1 MRNTSKILVFLFILS
16 SSIYAQSYT
25 IYPTPQ
31 RVTETPNSI
40 TLTDEINVICEN
52 GITSVII
59 NRMKEVLKNA
69 GYSISLSSEPSSS
82 KSNLFLGIKGANNTI
97 DEYIGTHNLPVSV
110 FEQGENK
117 FDPYLLQINDIH
129 PHGDIVIVG
138 NDEGSAYYAFA
149 TLEQMFEQSGNK
161 TLRQITFEDYSHT
174 QYRGIVEGFYGHP
187 YSVDNRI
194 SLFEF
199 CKRFKMNV
207 FIYGPK
213 SDPYHLGNWRD
224 NYPTSL
230 TEQQKFFGLITQDDL
245 RRMVEAAKNCNVNF
259 IWAAHPG
266 LQQGISFSN
275 TTEMNKGIDA
285 LMTKFEHLHTLGVR
299 GFGVFIDDMSYTPSG
314 NMQAH
319 LANEVQIRLRNTYNN
334 TSDTEEHVSPLFF
347 VPTAY
352 ALNYG
357 ASSTLYDLKN
367 VDSEVVIAFTGYDCF
382 SNIRPSSITDMSNR
396 VGRNPVMWW
405 NNPVNDD
412 HDDRIYM
419 RKMTTHW
426 TIEDPQGPINSLHGL
441 VMNPMNQAQASK
453 IALFGGADYGWNP
466 SAFDVEQ
473 NWEDVFDRLAPND
486 SQTASALKCFARY
499 SNTLVEDDD
508 MIKLYDNFIE
518 HFSSGQMPV
527 ETKQLQ
533 AKLEELN
540 QACLIIETMKNSEK
554 RDYRLMYED
563 IRCWNAKLKTITS
576 IALDALDM
584 LEKGNEMQRSEAWV
598 KYLRLKSLYGGL
610 STDSAYLVSALEGY
624 GTSTSEKYYEV
635 KPAESHLRPF
645 VDFLVEKLGNSV
657 PGLWPSKDE
666 IQIIS
671 CLNDLQGADINEE
684 TNTIYLSGLKNIKLE
699 KDEYIG
705 IYWGR
710 LENISIDEQQLAEG
724 LTVEYSENGK
734 QWAQAILPL
743 AQTKVAYVR
752 IKNTSEKTLAIG
764 TERFTVDRIIST
776 SDAKASVTTNM
787 ATYQNYNINNVT
799 DGNDESFFWKNG
811 AQAIGDYILLT
822 YPTALPQYKISIT
835 FCEGDQ
841 PTGTAAIEVSADNQ
855 SWHEVATFT
864 AGNIDYNRTF
874 TCNANG
880 YNARYVRFSIK
891 SIAGQNWLQVAEF
904 KSETS
909 EQLTQTSDNNGLQ
922 IAALADKDLST
933 CYQAVDAGY
942 LEHRFIENIS
952 INSIEIYQD
961 TEFDTAYDLPE
972 ISVYDG
978 NEWIKKGNINSFCTI
993 IDTQDLKNII
1003 AIKIKW
1009 NRENIPNLYEI
1020 LPFGEPYIE
1029 LPETPVST
1037 TKANINDMVIYH
1049 MDGYLHFSSD
1059 KVIKDIVLYNLDG
1072 KVLGQH
1078 RANSRYF
1085 DIPFRNN
1092 ASFPMTIQVKL
1103 SDGKMITRKIMITR

>member
-1 MRNTSKILVFLFILS
+1 
-16 SSIYAQSYT
+16 
-25 IYPTPQ
+25 
-31 RVTETPNSI
+31 
-40 TLTDEINVICEN
+40 
-52 GITSVII
+52 
-59 NRMKEVLKNA
+59 
-69 GYSISLSSEPSSS
+69 
-82 KSNLFLGIKGANNTI
+82 
-97 DEYIGTHNLPVSV
+97 
-110 FEQGENK
+110 
-117 FDPYLLQINDIH
+117 
-129 PHGDIVIVG
+129 
-138 NDEGSAYYAFA
+138 
-149 TLEQMFEQSGNK
+149 
-161 TLRQITFEDYSHT
+161 
-174 QYRGIVEGFYGHP
+174 
-187 YSVDNRI
+187 
-194 SLFEF
+194 
-199 CKRFKMNV
+199 
-207 FIYGPK
+207 
-213 SDPYHLGNWRD
+213 
-224 NYPTSL
+224 
-230 TEQQKFFGLITQDDL
+230 
-245 RRMVEAAKNCNVNF
+245 
-259 IWAAHPG
+259 
-266 LQQGISFSN
+266 
-275 TTEMNKGIDA
+275 
-285 LMTKFEHLHTLGVR
+285 
-299 GFGVFIDDMSYTPSG
+299 
-314 NMQAH
+314 
-319 LANEVQIRLRNTYNN
+319 
-334 TSDTEEHVSPLFF
+334 
-347 VPTAY
+347 
-352 ALNYG
+352 
-357 ASSTLYDLKN
+357 
-367 VDSEVVIAFTGYDCF
+367 
-382 SNIRPSSITDMSNR
+382 
-396 VGRNPVMWW
+396 
-405 NNPVNDD
+405 
-412 HDDRIYM
+412 
-419 RKMTTHW
+419 
-426 TIEDPQGPINSLHGL
+426 
-441 VMNPMNQAQASK
+441 
-453 IALFGGADYGWNP
+453 
-466 SAFDVEQ
+466 
-473 NWEDVFDRLAPND
+473 
-486 SQTASALKCFARY
+486 
-499 SNTLVEDDD
+499 
-508 MIKLYDNFIE
+508 
-518 HFSSGQMPV
+518 
-527 ETKQLQ
+527 
-533 AKLEELN
+533 
-540 QACLIIETMKNSEK
+540 
-554 RDYRLMYED
+554 
-563 IRCWNAKLKTITS
+563 
-576 IALDALDM
+576 M
-584 LEKGNEMQRSEAWV
+584 LEKGNEMQRAEAWE

-671 CLNDLQGADINEE
+671 CLNDLQGADINEG

-710 LENISIDEQQLAEG
+710 LENVSIDEQQLAEG
-724 LTVEYSENGK
+724 LTIEYSESGK
-734 QWAQAILPL
+734 QWTQAILPL

-752 IKNTSEKTLAIG
+752 IKNTSEKALAIG
-764 TERFTVDRIIST
+764 TEQFTVKRIIST
-776 SDAKASVTTNM
+776 SDAKASATTNM

-799 DGNDESFFWKNG
+799 DGNNESFFWKNG

-822 YPTALPQYKISIT
+822 YPTALPQYEISIT

-891 SIAGQNWLQVAEF
+891 SITGQNWLQVAEF

-978 NEWIKKGNINSFCTI
+978 NEWIKKGNISSFCTI
-993 IDTQDLKNII
+993 IDTQELKNII